1 MSPQN
6 LLSGMISASKS
17 KFVNFCDYFIAI
29 ASGMYG
35 LYHLFGFASD
45 PSFYLGFGLLAFS
58 AISFYLAVKKP
69 GTAILHAIKGTKN
82 KK

>member
-17 KFVNFCDYFIAI
+17 KLVSFGDYLIAI
-29 ASGMYG
+29 ASGLYG
-35 LYHLFGFASD
+35 CAHLLEITSSPSLYVG
-45 PSFYLGFGLLAFS
+45 LGLVAFS

-69 GTAILHAIKGTKN
+69 GTAILQSLKGQA
-82 KK
+82 KKK